1 MSSLAQGTKAMLG
14 VLSRATSGRYTIH
27 VRRREG
33 DRLERYATQVIT
45 LDVSGYH
52 AVITGDMGTVSRLLA
67 EAMDELDGG
76 YLALTW
82 MVPDGEADHSHMTWV
97 WHVLAGTLIPLKG
110 DEGWHVLQ
118 HYPTA
123 QGSFWLSAHT
133 WYGDAWDVT

>member
-14 VLSRATSGRYTIH
+14 VLSKATTGQYAIH
-27 VRRREG
+27 VRRRES
-33 DRLERYATQVIT
+33 DRLERYSTQVIR

-52 AVITGDMGTVSRLLA
+52 AVITGDMGTVSRMLA
-67 EAMDELDGG
+67 EAMDALEGG

-82 MVPDGEADHSHMTWV
+82 MADADDGGASHMTWV

-123 QGSFWLSAHT
+123 QGSFWLSEHT